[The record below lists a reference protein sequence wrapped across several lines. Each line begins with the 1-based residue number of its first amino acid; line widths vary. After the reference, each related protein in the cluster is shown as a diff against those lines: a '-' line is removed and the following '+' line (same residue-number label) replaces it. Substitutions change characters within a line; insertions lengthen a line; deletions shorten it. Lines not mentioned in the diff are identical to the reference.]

1 MNTAIKDKLSRTTVM
16 RSVKVLPKSDRPKI
30 VFVILL
36 QAGLGFIDLV
46 GVAAIGVLGA
56 LSVTGVQSQQPGDRV
71 SSVLRLL
78 GISEISFQAQVAVLG
93 LGAAFI
99 FVFRTILSIL
109 ITRKILFFL
118 SRRGAALSSKLVGQ
132 LLSQS
137 LIKVQSRST
146 QESVY
151 ALTTGVSAITLSIL
165 GVMVTIIADSSL
177 LLLMLIA
184 LLIVDPVIALT
195 SVLFFFSMGLA
206 LYRSMHVKAHKLG
219 FENSKLAIQGNT
231 KIIEVLESYRELVV
245 RNRRD
250 YYARE
255 IGSIQRK
262 LANVLAEVQFMPNV
276 SKYVIESGMVVGAV
290 VIAGIQFALQDARHA
305 TAALSVFLAAGTR
318 IAPAIMRLQQS
329 FIQMRSGIGAALP
342 TLELIES
349 LKDVPE
355 VEHVEDSLDTSHQ
368 GFEPDISLHSI
379 YFSYP
384 GKQVHTLSELTLNLG
399 KGSATAIVGPSGAGK
414 TTLVDIL
421 LGVLQPDEGDVTV
434 SGLRPLDAIS
444 KWPGAIAYVPQ
455 DVALSNGTFREN
467 LTMGYPIDLA
477 PDELCWEALRVAQLD
492 IFVRELPL
500 GLDQPIG
507 ERGTNLSGGQRQR
520 LGIARAMLTK
530 PKLLVL
536 DEATSALDGQTELD
550 ISNAINDLKGI
561 VTVVMIAHRLSTVR
575 NSDQVIYMDKGKI
588 VAKGKFEEVR
598 KAVPD
603 FDHQAQL
610 MGL

>member
-1 MNTAIKDKLSRTTVM
+1 MKTAVKDKLSRTTVM
-16 RSVKVLPKSDRPKI
+16 RSLRVLPKSDRPKI

-71 SSVLRLL
+71 SSVLRIL
-78 GISEISFQAQVAVLG
+78 GISEVSFQAQVAILG

-109 ITRKILFFL
+109 ITRRILFFL

-137 LIKVQSRST
+137 LIKVQARST

-151 ALTTGVSAITLSIL
+151 ALTNGVSAITLSIL

-177 LLLMLIA
+177 LILMLIA
-184 LLIVDPVIALT
+184 LLVVDPVIALT

-255 IGSIQRK
+255 IGGVQRK
-262 LANVLAEVQFMPNV
+262 LADVLAEVQFMPNV

-290 VIAGIQFALQDARHA
+290 IIAGVQFALQDARHA

-342 TLELIES
+342 TLEMIDS

-355 VEHVEDSLDTSHQ
+355 VQHVEDALDTSHQ
-368 GFEPDISLHSI
+368 GFESNINLESI

-384 GKQVHTLSELTLNLG
+384 GKEIRTLSELSLILNQ
-399 KGSATAIVGPSGAGK
+399 GSATAIVGPSGAGK
-414 TTLVDIL
+414 YFEYSVQ
-421 LGVLQPDEGDVTV
+421 GCW
-434 SGLRPLDAIS
+434 
-444 KWPGAIAYVPQ
+444 KC
-455 DVALSNGTFREN
+455 FR
-467 LTMGYPIDLA
+467 D
-477 PDELCWEALRVAQLD
+477 
-492 IFVRELPL
+492 
-500 GLDQPIG
+500 
-507 ERGTNLSGGQRQR
+507 
-520 LGIARAMLTK
+520 
-530 PKLLVL
+530 
-536 DEATSALDGQTELD
+536 
-550 ISNAINDLKGI
+550 
-561 VTVVMIAHRLSTVR
+561 R
-575 NSDQVIYMDKGKI
+575 NKS
-588 VAKGKFEEVR
+588 F
-598 KAVPD
+598 
-603 FDHQAQL
+603 HH
-610 MGL
+610 

>member
-1 MNTAIKDKLSRTTVM
+1 MKTAIKHKLGRTTVM
-16 RSVKVLPKSDRPKI
+16 RSLKVLPKSDQPKI
-30 VFVILL
+30 IFVILL
-36 QAGLGFIDLV
+36 QAGLGFIDLI

-56 LSVTGVQSQQPGDRV
+56 LSVTGVQSQQPGNRV
-71 SSVLRLL
+71 SSILRLL
-78 GISEISFQAQVAVLG
+78 GISEMSFQAQVAILG
-93 LGAAFI
+93 IGAALIFI
-99 FVFRTILSIL
+99 FRTVLSIL
-109 ITRKILFFL
+109 ITRRILFFL

-137 LIKVQSRST
+137 LIKIQSRST

-177 LLLMLIA
+177 LILMLIA

-195 SVLFFFSMGLA
+195 SVLFFSSLGLA

-219 FENSKLAIQGNT
+219 FENSKLAIQGDT

-262 LANVLAEVQFMPNV
+262 LADVLAEVQFMPSV

-290 VIAGIQFALQDARHA
+290 VIAGVQFALQDAKQA

-342 TLELIES
+342 TLEMIES

-355 VEHVEDSLDTSHQ
+355 VEHVEDALDYSHL
-368 GFEPDISLHSI
+368 GFESNINLDSI

-384 GKQVHTLSELTLNLG
+384 EKDSPTLSELSLNLS
-399 KGSATAIVGPSGAGK
+399 KGSSTAIVGPSGAGK

-421 LGVLQPDEGDVTV
+421 LGILQPEKGKVTV
-434 SGLRPLDAIS
+434 SGVTPLDAIS

-467 LTMGYPIDLA
+467 LTMGYPVNLA
-477 PDELCWEALRVAQLD
+477 PDELCWDALRVAQLD
-492 IFVRELPL
+492 SFVRDLPL
-500 GLDQPIG
+500 GLDQPVG

-550 ISNAINDLKGI
+550 ISNAINNLKGI

-598 KAVPD
+598 KTVPD
-603 FDHQAQL
+603 FDRQAQL

>member
-1 MNTAIKDKLSRTTVM
+1 MKTAIKHKLGRTTVM
-16 RSVKVLPKSDRPKI
+16 RSLKVLPKSDQPKI
-30 VFVILL
+30 IFVILL
-36 QAGLGFIDLV
+36 QAGLGFIDLI

-56 LSVTGVQSQQPGDRV
+56 LSVTGVQSQQPGNRV
-71 SSVLRLL
+71 SSILQML
-78 GISEISFQAQVAVLG
+78 GIAEMSFQTQVAILG

-109 ITRKILFFL
+109 ITRRILFFL
-118 SRRGAALSSKLVGQ
+118 SRRGASLSSKLVGQ

-177 LLLMLIA
+177 LILMLIA
-184 LLIVDPVIALT
+184 LLIVDPIIALT
-195 SVLFFFSMGLA
+195 SVLFFSSLGLA
-206 LYRSMHVKAHKLG
+206 LYRSMNVKAHKLG

-231 KIIEVLESYRELVV
+231 KIVEVLESYRELVV

-255 IGSIQRK
+255 IGRIQRK
-262 LANVLAEVQFMPNV
+262 LADVLAEVQFMPNV

-290 VIAGIQFALQDARHA
+290 VIAGVQFALQDASRA

-318 IAPAIMRLQQS
+318 IAPAILRLQQS
-329 FIQMRSGIGAALP
+329 FIQMRGGIGAAIP

-355 VEHVEDSLDTSHQ
+355 VEHVEDTLDHSHL
-368 GFEPDISLHSI
+368 GFEPSITLNSI
-379 YFSYP
+379 YFTYP
-384 GKQVHTLSELTLNLG
+384 EKDSPTLSELSLNLS

-421 LGVLQPDEGDVTV
+421 LGVLQPDEGKVTV
-434 SGLRPLDAIS
+434 SGVTPLDAIS

-467 LTMGYPIDLA
+467 LTMGYPINLA
-477 PDELCWEALRVAQLD
+477 PDELCWDALRVAQLD
-492 IFVRELPL
+492 SFVRDLPL
-500 GLDQPIG
+500 GLDQPVG
-507 ERGTNLSGGQRQR
+507 EHGTNLSGGQRQR
-520 LGIARAMLTK
+520 LGIARAVLTK

-550 ISNAINDLKGI
+550 ISNAINNLKGI

-598 KAVPD
+598 KTVPD
-603 FDHQAQL
+603 FDRQAQL

>member
-1 MNTAIKDKLSRTTVM
+1 
-16 RSVKVLPKSDRPKI
+16 
-30 VFVILL
+30 
-36 QAGLGFIDLV
+36 
-46 GVAAIGVLGA
+46 
-56 LSVTGVQSQQPGDRV
+56 
-71 SSVLRLL
+71 
-78 GISEISFQAQVAVLG
+78 
-93 LGAAFI
+93 
-99 FVFRTILSIL
+99 
-109 ITRKILFFL
+109 
-118 SRRGAALSSKLVGQ
+118 LVGQ

-137 LIKVQSRST
+137 LVKVQSRST

-151 ALTTGVSAITLSIL
+151 ALTAGVSAITLSIL

-177 LLLMLIA
+177 LILMLIA

-255 IGSIQRK
+255 IGGIQRK
-262 LANVLAEVQFMPNV
+262 LADVLAEVQFMPNV

-355 VEHVEDSLDTSHQ
+355 VEHVEDSLDTTHQ
-368 GFEPDISLHSI
+368 GFEPEVSLHLI

-384 GKQVHTLSELTLNLG
+384 GKQVHTLSELTLDLS

-421 LGVLQPDEGDVTV
+421 LGVLQPDEGEVTV
-434 SGLRPLDAIS
+434 SSLKPLDAIS

-467 LTMGYPIDLA
+467 LTMGYPINLA

-530 PKLLVL
+530 T
-536 DEATSALDGQTELD
+536 A
-550 ISNAINDLKGI
+550 
-561 VTVVMIAHRLSTVR
+561 
-575 NSDQVIYMDKGKI
+575 
-588 VAKGKFEEVR
+588 
-598 KAVPD
+598 
-603 FDHQAQL
+603 
-610 MGL
+610 

>member
-1 MNTAIKDKLSRTTVM
+1 MKKAAKNKIGRTTVM
-16 RSVKVLPKSDRPKI
+16 RSLRVLPKSDQPKI
-30 VFVILL
+30 IFVILL
-36 QAGLGFIDLV
+36 QAGLGLIDIV

-56 LSVTGVQSQQPGDRV
+56 LSVTGVQSQKPGDRV
-71 SSVLRLL
+71 SSVLHFL
-78 GISEISFQAQVAVLG
+78 GISEISFQGQVAILG
-93 LGAAFI
+93 LGAALI

-109 ITRKILFFL
+109 ITRRIMFFL

-151 ALTTGVSAITLSIL
+151 ALTSGVSAITLSIL

-177 LLLMLIA
+177 LILMFIA
-184 LLIVDPVIALT
+184 LLIVDPVIAFT

-206 LYRSMHVKAHKLG
+206 LYRSMHVKAHRLG
-219 FENSKLAIQGNT
+219 FENSKLVIQGNT
-231 KIIEVLESYRELVV
+231 KIVEVLESYRELVV

-262 LANVLAEVQFMPNV
+262 LADVLAEVQFMPNV

-329 FIQMRSGIGAALP
+329 FIQMRSGIGSALP
-342 TLELIES
+342 TLEMIES

-355 VEHVEDSLDTSHQ
+355 VEHVEDILDTSHQ
-368 GFEPDISLHSI
+368 GFEPNINLRSI
-379 YFSYP
+379 DFSYP
-384 GKQVHTLSELTLNLG
+384 GNQVATLSELSLHLN

-421 LGVLQPDEGDVTV
+421 LGVLQPDGGEVTV
-434 SGLRPLDAIS
+434 SGLKPLEAIS

-467 LTMGYPIDLA
+467 LTMGYPINLA
-477 PDELCWEALRVAQLD
+477 PDALCWDALRVAQLD
-492 IFVRELPL
+492 SFVRELPL
-500 GLDQPIG
+500 GLDQPVG
-507 ERGTNLSGGQRQR
+507 ERGTNLSGGQKQR

-550 ISNAINDLKGI
+550 ISNSINNLKGI

-588 VAKGKFEEVR
+588 ISKGKFEEVR

>member
-1 MNTAIKDKLSRTTVM
+1 MKTAIKHKLGRTTVM
-16 RSVKVLPKSDRPKI
+16 RSLKVLPKSDRPKI
-30 VFVILL
+30 IFVILL
-36 QAGLGFIDLV
+36 QAGLGFIDLI

-56 LSVTGVQSQQPGDRV
+56 LSVTGVQSQQPGNRV
-71 SSVLRLL
+71 ASILRLL
-78 GISEISFQAQVAVLG
+78 GISEMSFQAQVAILG
-93 LGAAFI
+93 LGAALIFI
-99 FVFRTILSIL
+99 FRTALSIL
-109 ITRKILFFL
+109 ITRRILFFL

-137 LIKVQSRST
+137 LIKIQSRST

-177 LLLMLIA
+177 LILMLIA

-195 SVLFFFSMGLA
+195 SVLFFSSMGLA

-262 LANVLAEVQFMPNV
+262 LADVLAEVQFMPSV

-290 VIAGIQFALQDARHA
+290 VIAGVQFALQDAKQA
-305 TAALSVFLAAGTR
+305 TAALAVFLAAGTR

-329 FIQMRSGIGAALP
+329 FIQMRSGIGAAQP
-342 TLELIES
+342 TLEMIES

-355 VEHVEDSLDTSHQ
+355 VEHVEDALDYSHL
-368 GFEPDISLHSI
+368 GFESNITLDSI

-384 GKQVHTLSELTLNLG
+384 EKDSPTLSELSLNLS
-399 KGSATAIVGPSGAGK
+399 KGSSTAIVGPSGAGK

-421 LGVLQPDEGDVTV
+421 LGILQPEKGKVTV
-434 SGLRPLDAIS
+434 SGVTPLDAIS

-467 LTMGYPIDLA
+467 LTMGYPVNLA
-477 PDELCWEALRVAQLD
+477 PDELCWDALRVAQLD
-492 IFVRELPL
+492 SFVRDLPL
-500 GLDQPIG
+500 GLDQPVG

-550 ISNAINDLKGI
+550 ISNAINNLKGI

-598 KAVPD
+598 KTVPD
-603 FDHQAQL
+603 FDRQAQL

>member
-1 MNTAIKDKLSRTTVM
+1 MKTGFKNKMSRTTVM
-16 RSVKVLPKSDRPKI
+16 RSLRVLPKSDRPKI
-30 VFVILL
+30 IFVILL
-36 QAGLGFIDLV
+36 QSGLGFIDLV

-71 SSVLRLL
+71 SSILRLL
-78 GISEISFQAQVAVLG
+78 GISEISFQGQVAILG

-137 LIKVQSRST
+137 LIRVQSRST

-151 ALTTGVSAITLSIL
+151 ALTAGVSAITLSIL

-177 LLLMLIA
+177 LILMFVA

-219 FENSKLAIQGNT
+219 FENSKLAIQGHT
-231 KIIEVLESYRELVV
+231 KIVEVLESYRELVV

-255 IGSIQRK
+255 IGGIQRK
-262 LANVLAEVQFMPNV
+262 LADVLAEVQFMPNV

-329 FIQMRSGIGAALP
+329 FIQMRSGIGSALP
-342 TLELIES
+342 TLEMIES

-355 VEHVEDSLDTSHQ
+355 VEHVEDALDTSHQ
-368 GFEPDISLHSI
+368 GFEPNINLRSI

-384 GKQVHTLSELTLNLG
+384 ANEVATLSELSLILNT
-399 KGSATAIVGPSGAGK
+399 GSATAIVGPSGAGK

-421 LGVLQPDEGDVTV
+421 LGVLQPDRGEVTV
-434 SGLRPLDAIS
+434 SGLKPLEAIS

-477 PDELCWEALRVAQLD
+477 PDELCWDALKVAQLD
-492 IFVRELPL
+492 SFVRELPL
-500 GLDQPIG
+500 GLDQPVG

-575 NSDQVIYMDKGKI
+575 NSDQVIYMDTGKI

>member
-1 MNTAIKDKLSRTTVM
+1 MKTAVKDKLSRTTVM
-16 RSVKVLPKSDRPKI
+16 RSLRVLPKSDRPKI

-56 LSVTGVQSQQPGDRV
+56 LSVTGVQSQQPGNRV
-71 SSVLRLL
+71 SSVLRIL
-78 GISEISFQAQVAVLG
+78 GISEVSFQAQVAILG

-109 ITRKILFFL
+109 ITKRILFFL

-137 LIKVQSRST
+137 LIKVQARST

-151 ALTTGVSAITLSIL
+151 ALTNGVSAITLSIL

-177 LLLMLIA
+177 LILMLIA
-184 LLIVDPVIALT
+184 LLVVDPVIALT

-255 IGSIQRK
+255 IGGIQRK
-262 LANVLAEVQFMPNV
+262 LADVLAEVQFMPNV

-290 VIAGIQFALQDARHA
+290 IIAGVQFALQDARHA

-342 TLELIES
+342 TLEMIES

-355 VEHVEDSLDTSHQ
+355 VQHVEDALDTSHQ
-368 GFEPDISLHSI
+368 GFESNINLESI

-384 GKQVHTLSELTLNLG
+384 GKETRTLSELSLNLSQ
-399 KGSATAIVGPSGAGK
+399 GSATAIVGPSGAGK

-421 LGVLQPDEGDVTV
+421 LGVLQPDGGKVTV
-434 SGLRPLDAIS
+434 SGLKPLAAIS

-467 LTMGYPIDLA
+467 LTMGYPINLA
-477 PDELCWEALRVAQLD
+477 PDELCWDALRVAQLD
-492 IFVRELPL
+492 SFVRELPL
-500 GLDQPIG
+500 GLDQPVG

-588 VAKGKFEEVR
+588 VAKGKFEDVR

>member
-1 MNTAIKDKLSRTTVM
+1 MKTAVKDKLSRTTVM
-16 RSVKVLPKSDRPKI
+16 RSLRVLPKSDRPKI

-71 SSVLRLL
+71 SSVLRIL
-78 GISEISFQAQVAVLG
+78 GISEVSFQAQVAILG

-109 ITRKILFFL
+109 ITRRILFFL

-137 LIKVQSRST
+137 LIKVQARST

-151 ALTTGVSAITLSIL
+151 ALTAGVSAITLSIL

-184 LLIVDPVIALT
+184 LLVVDPVIALT
-195 SVLFFFSMGLA
+195 SVLFFFTMGLV

-250 YYARE
+250 YYSRE

-262 LANVLAEVQFMPNV
+262 LADVLAEVQFMPNV
-276 SKYVIESGMVVGAV
+276 GKYVIESGMVVGAV
-290 VIAGIQFALQDARHA
+290 VIAGVQFALQDARHA

-329 FIQMRSGIGAALP
+329 LIQMRSGVGAAQP
-342 TLELIES
+342 TLEMIES
-349 LKDVPE
+349 LKDIPE
-355 VEHVEDSLDTSHQ
+355 VHHVEDSLDTTHQ
-368 GFEPDISLHSI
+368 GFESNINLESI

-384 GKQVHTLSELTLNLG
+384 DKEVPILTQLNLNLH
-399 KGSATAIVGPSGAGK
+399 KGSATAIVGPSGSGK

-421 LGVLQPDEGDVTV
+421 LGVLQPDGGKVTV
-434 SGLRPLDAIS
+434 SGLKPLEAIS
-444 KWPGAIAYVPQ
+444 KWPGAIAYVAQ

-467 LTMGYPIDLA
+467 LTMGYPINLA
-477 PDELCWEALRVAQLD
+477 PDELCWDALRVAQLD
-492 IFVRELPL
+492 SFVRELPL
-500 GLDQPIG
+500 GLDQPVG

>member
-1 MNTAIKDKLSRTTVM
+1 MNKNLRLKIGRTTWM
-16 RSVKVLPKSDRPKI
+16 RSLQVLPKTDRPKI
-30 VFVILL
+30 ILVILL
-36 QAGLGFIDLV
+36 QAGLGIIDLI

-71 SSVLRLL
+71 SSVLGAL
-78 GISEISFQAQVAVLG
+78 GISEISFQSQVAVLG
-93 LGAAFI
+93 IGAAFL

-118 SRRGAALSSKLVGQ
+118 SHRGALLSSKLAGQ

-137 LIKVQSRST
+137 LTKVQARST

-151 ALTTGVSAITLSIL
+151 ALTTGVSAITLNIL
-165 GVMVTIIADSSL
+165 GVMVTIIADFSL
-177 LLLMLIA
+177 LLLMLVA
-184 LLIVDPVIALT
+184 LLIVDPIIAFT
-195 SVLFFFSMGLA
+195 SVVFFFSMGLA
-206 LYRSMHVKAHKLG
+206 LYRSMHVKAHRLG
-219 FENSKLAIQGNT
+219 FENSRLAIKGNT
-231 KIIEVLESYRELVV
+231 KIIEVLDSYRELVV

-262 LANVLAEVQFMPNV
+262 LADVLAEVQFMPYV

-290 VIAGIQFALQDARHA
+290 IISGIQFALQDAKHA
-305 TAALSVFLAAGTR
+305 TAALSVFLAASTR

-342 TLELIES
+342 TLELIDS
-349 LKDVPE
+349 LKNVPE
-355 VEHVEDSLDTSHQ
+355 IDRVDDTLDSSHP
-368 GFEPDISLHSI
+368 GFESEVALESI
-379 YFSYP
+379 NFTYP
-384 GKQVHTLSELTLNLG
+384 GKNVATLSNVSLKLD

-421 LGVLQPDEGDVTV
+421 LGVLKPDNGKVTV
-434 SGLRPLDAIS
+434 SGLSPLSVIS
-444 KWPGAIAYVPQ
+444 QWPGAIAYVPQ

-467 LTMGYPIDLA
+467 LILGYPIELDL
-477 PDELCWEALRVAQLD
+477 DDLCWDALRVAQLD
-492 IFVRELPL
+492 KFVEELPL
-500 GLDQPIG
+500 GLDHPIG
-507 ERGTNLSGGQRQR
+507 ERGANLSGGQRQR

-550 ISNAINDLKGI
+550 ISEAINDLKGN

-575 NSDQVIYMDKGKI
+575 NSDLVVYMDQGRI
-588 VAKGKFEEVR
+588 LSRGNFEEVR

-603 FDHQAQL
+603 FDRQAQL

>member
-1 MNTAIKDKLSRTTVM
+1 MNKNLRRKIGRTTWM
-16 RSVKVLPKSDRPKI
+16 RSLNVLPKTDRPKI
-30 VFVILL
+30 FLVILL
-36 QAGLGFIDLV
+36 QAGLGIIDLI

-71 SSVLRLL
+71 SAVLSAL
-78 GISEISFQAQVAVLG
+78 GISDISFQSQVAVLG
-93 LGAAFI
+93 IGAAFL

-118 SRRGAALSSKLVGQ
+118 SHRGASLSSKLAGQ

-137 LIKVQSRST
+137 LTKVQARST

-151 ALTTGVSAITLSIL
+151 ALTTGVSAITLNIL
-165 GVMVTIIADSSL
+165 GVMVTIIADFSL
-177 LLLMLIA
+177 LLLMLAA
-184 LLIVDPVIALT
+184 LLIVDPVIACT
-195 SVLFFFSMGLA
+195 SVVFFFSMGLA
-206 LYRSMHVKAHKLG
+206 LYRSMHVKAHRLG
-219 FENSKLAIQGNT
+219 FENSRLAIKGNT
-231 KIIEVLESYRELVV
+231 KIIEVLDSYRELVV

-262 LANVLAEVQFMPNV
+262 LADVLAEVQFMPYV

-290 VIAGIQFALQDARHA
+290 IISGIQFALQDAKHA
-305 TAALSVFLAAGTR
+305 TAALSVFLAASTR

-342 TLELIES
+342 TLELIDS
-349 LKDVPE
+349 LKNVPE
-355 VEHVEDSLDTSHQ
+355 IERVDDTLDSSHL
-368 GFEPDISLHSI
+368 GFESEITLESI
-379 YFSYP
+379 NFTYP
-384 GKQVHTLSELTLNLG
+384 EKNVATLSNVSLKLE

-421 LGVLQPDEGDVTV
+421 LGVLKPDNGKVTV
-434 SGLRPLDAIS
+434 SGLSPLNAIS
-444 KWPGAIAYVPQ
+444 QWPGAIAYVPQ

-467 LTMGYPIDLA
+467 LILGYPFELDL
-477 PDELCWEALRVAQLD
+477 DDLCWDALRVAQLD
-492 IFVRELPL
+492 KFVEELPL
-500 GLDQPIG
+500 GLDHPIG
-507 ERGTNLSGGQRQR
+507 ERGANLSGGQRQR

-550 ISNAINDLKGI
+550 ISRAINDLKGN

-575 NSDQVIYMDKGKI
+575 NSDLVVYMDKGR
-588 VAKGKFEEVR
+588 VLSRGNFEEVR
-598 KAVPD
+598 NEVPD
-603 FDHQAQL
+603 FDRQAQL

>member
-1 MNTAIKDKLSRTTVM
+1 MKTAIKHKMEHTTLM
-16 RSVKVLPKSDRPKI
+16 RSLRVLPKSDKPKI
-30 VFVILL
+30 IFVILL
-36 QAGLGFIDLV
+36 QAGLGFIDLI

-56 LSVTGVQSQQPGDRV
+56 LSVSGVQSQQPGNRIA
-71 SSVLRLL
+71 SILQML
-78 GISEISFQAQVAVLG
+78 GISELSFQSQVAILG
-93 LGAAFI
+93 LGAALI
-99 FVFRTILSIL
+99 FVFRTVLSIL
-109 ITRKILFFL
+109 ITRRILFFL

-137 LIKVQSRST
+137 LIKVQTRST

-151 ALTTGVSAITLSIL
+151 ALTSGVSAITLSIL
-165 GVMVTIIADSSL
+165 GVMVSIIADSSL
-177 LLLMLIA
+177 LILMLIA
-184 LLIVDPVIALT
+184 LLVVDPVIALT
-195 SVLFFFSMGLA
+195 SVLFFFSLGLA

-219 FENSKLAIQGNT
+219 FENSKLAILGNT

-255 IGSIQRK
+255 IGGIQRK
-262 LANVLAEVQFMPNV
+262 LADVLAEVQFMPSV

-290 VIAGIQFALQDARHA
+290 IIAGVQFALQDARHA

-329 FIQMRSGIGAALP
+329 FIQMRSGVGAALP

-355 VEHVEDSLDTSHQ
+355 VEHVQDALDSSHQ
-368 GFEPDISLHSI
+368 GFEPNITLESI

-384 GKQVHTLSELTLNLG
+384 QKESPTLSELSLNLNI
-399 KGSATAIVGPSGAGK
+399 GSATAIVGPSGAGK

-421 LGVLQPDEGDVTV
+421 LGVIQPDEGKVTV
-434 SGLRPLDAIS
+434 SGLKPLDAIS

-467 LTMGYPIDLA
+467 LTMGYPINLA
-477 PDELCWEALRVAQLD
+477 PDELCWDALRVAQLES
-492 IFVRELPL
+492 FVRDLPL

-550 ISNAINDLKGI
+550 ISIAINNLKGI

-575 NSDQVIYMDKGKI
+575 NSDQVIYMDKGRI
-588 VAKGKFEEVR
+588 VTQGKFEEVR
-598 KAVPD
+598 KTVPD
-603 FDHQAQL
+603 FDSQAQL

>member
-1 MNTAIKDKLSRTTVM
+1 MKTAVKDKLSRTTVM
-16 RSVKVLPKSDRPKI
+16 RSLRVLPKSDRPKI

-71 SSVLRLL
+71 SSVLRIL
-78 GISEISFQAQVAVLG
+78 GISDVSFQAQVAILG

-109 ITRKILFFL
+109 ITRRILFFL

-177 LLLMLIA
+177 LILMLIA
-184 LLIVDPVIALT
+184 LLVVDPVIALT

-219 FENSKLAIQGNT
+219 FENSKLAILGNT

-255 IGSIQRK
+255 IGGIQRK
-262 LANVLAEVQFMPNV
+262 LADVLAEVQFMPNV

-290 VIAGIQFALQDARHA
+290 VIAGVQFALQDARHA

-342 TLELIES
+342 TLEMIES
-349 LKDVPE
+349 LKNVPE
-355 VEHVEDSLDTSHQ
+355 VEHVEDALDTSHE
-368 GFEPDISLHSI
+368 GFEPNINLQSI

-384 GKQVHTLSELTLNLG
+384 EKEVHTLSELSLVLN

-421 LGVLQPDEGDVTV
+421 LGVLQPDGGEVTI
-434 SGLRPLDAIS
+434 SGLKPLATIS

-467 LTMGYPIDLA
+467 LTMGYPTNLA
-477 PDELCWEALRVAQLD
+477 PDQLCWDALRIAQLD
-492 IFVRELPL
+492 SFVKELPL

-588 VAKGKFEEVR
+588 IAEGKFEEVR

>member
-1 MNTAIKDKLSRTTVM
+1 MNKNLRCKIGRTTWM
-16 RSVKVLPKSDRPKI
+16 RSLNVLPKTDQPKI
-30 VFVILL
+30 LLVILL
-36 QAGLGFIDLV
+36 QAGLGIIDLI

-71 SSVLRLL
+71 SAVLSAL
-78 GISEISFQAQVAVLG
+78 GISDISFQSQVAVLG
-93 LGAAFI
+93 IGAAFL

-118 SRRGAALSSKLVGQ
+118 SHRGASLSSKLAGQ

-137 LIKVQSRST
+137 LTKVQARST

-151 ALTTGVSAITLSIL
+151 ALTTGVSAITLNIL
-165 GVMVTIIADSSL
+165 GVMVTIIADFSL
-177 LLLMLIA
+177 LLLMLAA
-184 LLIVDPVIALT
+184 LLIVDPVIACT
-195 SVLFFFSMGLA
+195 SVIFFFSMGLA
-206 LYRSMHVKAHKLG
+206 LYRSMHVKAHRLG
-219 FENSKLAIQGNT
+219 FENSRLAIKGNT
-231 KIIEVLESYRELVV
+231 RIIEVLDSYRELVV

-262 LANVLAEVQFMPNV
+262 LADVLAEVQFMPYV

-290 VIAGIQFALQDARHA
+290 IISGIQFALQDAKHA
-305 TAALSVFLAAGTR
+305 AAALSVFLAASTR

-342 TLELIES
+342 TLELIDS
-349 LKDVPE
+349 LKNVPE
-355 VEHVEDSLDTSHQ
+355 IERVDDTLDSLHL
-368 GFEPDISLHSI
+368 GFESEITLESI
-379 YFSYP
+379 NFTYP
-384 GKQVHTLSELTLNLG
+384 EKNVATLSNVSLKLE

-421 LGVLQPDEGDVTV
+421 LGVLKPDNGKVTV
-434 SGLRPLDAIS
+434 SGLSPLNAIS
-444 KWPGAIAYVPQ
+444 HWPGAIAYVPQ

-467 LTMGYPIDLA
+467 LILGYPIELDL
-477 PDELCWEALRVAQLD
+477 DDLCWDALRVAQLD
-492 IFVRELPL
+492 KFVEELPL
-500 GLDQPIG
+500 GLDHPIG
-507 ERGTNLSGGQRQR
+507 ERGANLSGGQRQR

-550 ISNAINDLKGI
+550 ISRAINDLKGT

-575 NSDQVIYMDKGKI
+575 NSDLVVYMDKGR
-588 VAKGKFEEVR
+588 VLSRGNFEEVR
-598 KAVPD
+598 NEVPD
-603 FDHQAQL
+603 FDRQAQL

>member
-1 MNTAIKDKLSRTTVM
+1 MRTGFKNKMSRTTVM
-16 RSVKVLPKSDRPKI
+16 RSLRVLPKSDRPKI
-30 VFVILL
+30 IFVILL
-36 QAGLGFIDLV
+36 QAGLGLIDLV

-78 GISEISFQAQVAVLG
+78 GISEISFQGQVAILG

-151 ALTTGVSAITLSIL
+151 ALTAGVSAITLSIL

-177 LLLMLIA
+177 LILMFIA

-219 FENSKLAIQGNT
+219 FENSKLVIQGNT

-255 IGSIQRK
+255 IGGIQRK
-262 LANVLAEVQFMPNV
+262 LADVLAEVQFMPNV

-290 VIAGIQFALQDARHA
+290 VIAGVQFALQDARHA

-329 FIQMRSGIGAALP
+329 FIQMRSGIGSALP
-342 TLELIES
+342 TLEMIES

-355 VEHVEDSLDTSHQ
+355 VEHVEDALDTSHQ
-368 GFEPDISLHSI
+368 GFEPNINLRSI

-384 GKQVHTLSELTLNLG
+384 ENEVATLSELSLNLNT
-399 KGSATAIVGPSGAGK
+399 GSATAIVGPSGAGK

-434 SGLRPLDAIS
+434 SGLKPLEAIS

-467 LTMGYPIDLA
+467 LMMGYPINLA
-477 PDELCWEALRVAQLD
+477 PDELCWDALRVAQLD
-492 IFVRELPL
+492 SFVRELPL

-598 KAVPD
+598 KTVPD

>member
-1 MNTAIKDKLSRTTVM
+1 MKTAVKHRLGRTTVV
-16 RSVKVLPKSDRPKI
+16 RSLRVLPKSDRPKI
-30 VFVILL
+30 VFVMLL

-56 LSVTGVQSQQPGDRV
+56 LSVSGVQSQQPGNRV
-71 SSVLRLL
+71 SSILQML
-78 GISEISFQAQVAVLG
+78 GISELSFQTQVAILG
-93 LGAAFI
+93 IGAAFI
-99 FVFRTILSIL
+99 FVLRTLLSIL
-109 ITRKILFFL
+109 ITRRILFFL

-137 LIKVQSRST
+137 LVRVQSRST

-177 LLLMLIA
+177 LILMLIA
-184 LLIVDPVIALT
+184 LLIVDPVIAL
-195 SVLFFFSMGLA
+195 SSFVFFLSMGVA
-206 LYRSMHVKAHKLG
+206 LYRSMQVKAHKLG

-255 IGSIQRK
+255 IGGIQRK
-262 LANVLAEVQFMPNV
+262 LADVLAEVQFMPNV

-290 VIAGIQFALQDARHA
+290 IIAGIQFALQDARQA

-355 VEHVEDSLDTSHQ
+355 VEHVEDALDTSHK
-368 GFEPDISLHSI
+368 GFESNINLQSI

-384 GKQVHTLSELTLNLG
+384 EKEVHTLSDLNLSLTQ
-399 KGSATAIVGPSGAGK
+399 GSATAIVGPSGGGK

-421 LGVLQPDEGDVTV
+421 LGVLQPDKGEAII
-434 SGLRPLDAIS
+434 SGLKPLEAIS
-444 KWPGAIAYVPQ
+444 RWPGAIAYVPQ

-467 LTMGYPIDLA
+467 LTMGYPINLA
-477 PDELCWEALRVAQLD
+477 PDELCWDALRVAQLEE
-492 IFVRELPL
+492 FVRDFPL

-598 KAVPD
+598 TAVPD

>member
-1 MNTAIKDKLSRTTVM
+1 MKTAIKHRLGRTTVV
-16 RSVKVLPKSDRPKI
+16 RSLRVLPKSDRPKI
-30 VFVILL
+30 VFVMLL
-36 QAGLGFIDLV
+36 QAGLGFIDLI

-78 GISEISFQAQVAVLG
+78 GISEFSFQAQVAFLG

-99 FVFRTILSIL
+99 FVLRTILSIL
-109 ITRKILFFL
+109 ITRRILFFL

-177 LLLMLIA
+177 LILMLIA

-195 SVLFFFSMGLA
+195 SVIFFLSMGVA
-206 LYRSMHVKAHKLG
+206 LYRSMHVKAHRLG

-255 IGSIQRK
+255 IGGIQRK
-262 LANVLAEVQFMPNV
+262 LADVLAEVQFMPNV
-276 SKYVIESGMVVGAV
+276 SKYVIESGIVVGAV
-290 VIAGIQFALQDARHA
+290 VIAGIQFALQDARQA

-318 IAPAIMRLQQS
+318 IAPAILRLQQS

-355 VEHVEDSLDTSHQ
+355 VEHVEDALDTSHQ
-368 GFEPDISLHSI
+368 GFESDIHLQSI

-384 GKQVHTLSELTLNLG
+384 EKEVHTLSDISLNLT
-399 KGSATAIVGPSGAGK
+399 KGSATSIVGPSGAGK
-414 TTLVDIL
+414 TTFVDIL
-421 LGVLQPDEGDVTV
+421 LGVLQPDNGEVTV
-434 SGLRPLDAIS
+434 SGLRPLEAIS

-467 LTMGYPIDLA
+467 LTMGYPINLA
-477 PDELCWEALRVAQLD
+477 PDELCWDALRVAQLD
-492 IFVRELPL
+492 SFVRELPL
-500 GLDQPIG
+500 DLDQPVG

-575 NSDQVIYMDKGKI
+575 NSDQVVYMDKGKI

>member
-1 MNTAIKDKLSRTTVM
+1 MNKNLRRKIGRTTWM
-16 RSVKVLPKSDRPKI
+16 RSLQVLPKTDRPKI
-30 VFVILL
+30 LFVILL
-36 QAGLGFIDLV
+36 QAGLGIIDLI

-71 SSVLRLL
+71 SSVLGAL
-78 GISEISFQAQVAVLG
+78 GISEISFQSQVAVLG
-93 LGAAFI
+93 IGAAFL

-118 SRRGAALSSKLVGQ
+118 SHRGALLSSKLAGQ

-137 LIKVQSRST
+137 LTKVQARST

-151 ALTTGVSAITLSIL
+151 ALTTGVSAITLNIL
-165 GVMVTIIADSSL
+165 GVMVTIIADFSL
-177 LLLMLIA
+177 LLLMLVA
-184 LLIVDPVIALT
+184 LLIVDPVIAFT
-195 SVLFFFSMGLA
+195 SVVFFFSMGLA
-206 LYRSMHVKAHKLG
+206 LYRSMHVKAHRLG
-219 FENSKLAIQGNT
+219 FENSRLAIKGNT
-231 KIIEVLESYRELVV
+231 KIIEVLDSYRELVV

-262 LANVLAEVQFMPNV
+262 LADVLAEVQFMPYV

-290 VIAGIQFALQDARHA
+290 IISGIQFALQDAKHA
-305 TAALSVFLAAGTR
+305 TAALSVFLAASTR

-342 TLELIES
+342 TLELIDS
-349 LKDVPE
+349 LKNVPE
-355 VEHVEDSLDTSHQ
+355 IDRVDDTLDSSHL
-368 GFEPDISLHSI
+368 GFESEVALESI
-379 YFSYP
+379 NFTYP
-384 GKQVHTLSELTLNLG
+384 GKNVATLSNVSLKLD

-421 LGVLQPDEGDVTV
+421 LGVLKPDNGEVTV
-434 SGLRPLDAIS
+434 SGLSPLSAIS
-444 KWPGAIAYVPQ
+444 QWPGAIAYVPQ

-467 LTMGYPIDLA
+467 LILGYPIELDL
-477 PDELCWEALRVAQLD
+477 DDLCWDALRVAQLD
-492 IFVRELPL
+492 KFVEELPL
-500 GLDQPIG
+500 GLDHPIG
-507 ERGTNLSGGQRQR
+507 ERGANLSGGQRQR

-530 PKLLVL
+530 PKLLIL

-550 ISNAINDLKGI
+550 ISEAINDLKGN

-575 NSDQVIYMDKGKI
+575 NSDLVVYMDQGRI
-588 VAKGKFEEVR
+588 LSRGNFEEVR
-598 KAVPD
+598 KSVPD
-603 FDHQAQL
+603 FDRQAHL

>member
-1 MNTAIKDKLSRTTVM
+1 MNKNLRLKIGRTTWM
-16 RSVKVLPKSDRPKI
+16 RSLQVLPKTDQPKI
-30 VFVILL
+30 LLVILL
-36 QAGLGFIDLV
+36 QVGLGLIDLI

-56 LSVTGVQSQQPGDRV
+56 LSVTGVQSQQPGDRI
-71 SSVLRLL
+71 SSVLSAL
-78 GISEISFQAQVAVLG
+78 GISDISFQSQVAVLG
-93 LGAAFI
+93 IGAASL

-118 SRRGAALSSKLVGQ
+118 SHRGASLSSKLAGQ

-137 LIKVQSRST
+137 LTKVQVRST

-151 ALTTGVSAITLSIL
+151 ALTTGVSAITLNIL
-165 GVMVTIIADSSL
+165 GVMVTIIADFSL
-177 LLLMLIA
+177 LLLMLAA
-184 LLIVDPVIALT
+184 LLIVDPIIACT
-195 SVLFFFSMGLA
+195 SVVFFFSMGLA
-206 LYRSMHVKAHKLG
+206 LYRSMHVKAHRLG
-219 FENSKLAIQGNT
+219 FENSRLAIKGNT
-231 KIIEVLESYRELVV
+231 KIIEVLDSYRELVV

-262 LANVLAEVQFMPNV
+262 LADVLAEVQFMPYV

-290 VIAGIQFALQDARHA
+290 IISGIQFALQDAKHA
-305 TAALSVFLAAGTR
+305 TAALAVFLAASTR

-342 TLELIES
+342 TLELIDS
-349 LKDVPE
+349 LKNVPE
-355 VEHVEDSLDTSHQ
+355 IDRVDDTLDSSHL
-368 GFEPDISLHSI
+368 GFESEIALESI
-379 YFSYP
+379 NFTYP
-384 GKQVHTLSELTLNLG
+384 GKNVATLSNVSLKLE

-421 LGVLQPDEGDVTV
+421 LGVLKPDNGKVTV
-434 SGLRPLDAIS
+434 SGLSPLNAIS
-444 KWPGAIAYVPQ
+444 QWPGAIAYVPQ

-467 LTMGYPIDLA
+467 LILGYPIELDL
-477 PDELCWEALRVAQLD
+477 DDLCWDALRVAQLD
-492 IFVRELPL
+492 KFVEELPL
-500 GLDQPIG
+500 GLDHPIG
-507 ERGTNLSGGQRQR
+507 ERGANLSGGQRQR

-550 ISNAINDLKGI
+550 ISKAINDLKGN

-575 NSDQVIYMDKGKI
+575 NSDLVVYMDKGR
-588 VAKGKFEEVR
+588 VLSRGNFEEVR
-598 KAVPD
+598 NAVPD
-603 FDHQAQL
+603 FDRQAQL

>member
-1 MNTAIKDKLSRTTVM
+1 MKTGFKNKMSRTTVM
-16 RSVKVLPKSDRPKI
+16 RSLRVLPKSDRPKI
-30 VFVILL
+30 IFVILL
-36 QAGLGFIDLV
+36 QSGLGFIDLV

-71 SSVLRLL
+71 SSILRLL
-78 GISEISFQAQVAVLG
+78 GISEISFQGQVAILG

-137 LIKVQSRST
+137 LIRVQSRST

-151 ALTTGVSAITLSIL
+151 ALTAGVSAITLSIL

-177 LLLMLIA
+177 LILMFVA

-219 FENSKLAIQGNT
+219 FENSKLAIQGHT
-231 KIIEVLESYRELVV
+231 KIVEVLESYRELVV

-255 IGSIQRK
+255 IGGIQRK
-262 LANVLAEVQFMPNV
+262 LADVLAEVQFMPNV

-329 FIQMRSGIGAALP
+329 FIQMRSGIGSALP
-342 TLELIES
+342 TLEMIES

-355 VEHVEDSLDTSHQ
+355 VEHVEDALDTSHQ
-368 GFEPDISLHSI
+368 GFEPNINLRSI

-384 GKQVHTLSELTLNLG
+384 ENEVATLSELSLILNT
-399 KGSATAIVGPSGAGK
+399 GSATAIVGPSGAGK

-421 LGVLQPDEGDVTV
+421 LGVLQPDRGEVTV
-434 SGLRPLDAIS
+434 SGLKPLEAIS

-477 PDELCWEALRVAQLD
+477 PDELCWDALKVAQLD
-492 IFVRELPL
+492 SFVRELPL
-500 GLDQPIG
+500 GLDQPVG

-575 NSDQVIYMDKGKI
+575 NSDQVIYMDTGKI

>member
-1 MNTAIKDKLSRTTVM
+1 MKTAAKNKIGRTTVM
-16 RSVKVLPKSDRPKI
+16 RSLKVLPKSDQPKI
-30 VFVILL
+30 IFVILL
-36 QAGLGFIDLV
+36 QAGLGLIDIV

-71 SSVLRLL
+71 SSVLHFL
-78 GISEISFQAQVAVLG
+78 GISEISFQGQVAILG
-93 LGAAFI
+93 LGAALI

-151 ALTTGVSAITLSIL
+151 ALTAGVSAITLSIL

-177 LLLMLIA
+177 LILMFIA

-231 KIIEVLESYRELVV
+231 KIVEVLESYRELVV

-262 LANVLAEVQFMPNV
+262 LADVLAEVQFMPNV

-329 FIQMRSGIGAALP
+329 FIQMRSGIGSALP
-342 TLELIES
+342 TLEMIES

-355 VEHVEDSLDTSHQ
+355 VEHVKDSLDTSHQ
-368 GFEPDISLHSI
+368 GFEPNINLRSI
-379 YFSYP
+379 HFSYP
-384 GKQVHTLSELTLNLG
+384 DNQVATLSELSLNLN

-421 LGVLQPDEGDVTV
+421 LGVLQPDGGEVTV
-434 SGLRPLDAIS
+434 SGLKPLEAIS

-467 LTMGYPIDLA
+467 LTMGYPINLA
-477 PDELCWEALRVAQLD
+477 PDELCWDALRVAQLD
-492 IFVRELPL
+492 SFVRELPL
-500 GLDQPIG
+500 GLDQPVG
-507 ERGTNLSGGQRQR
+507 ERGTNLSGGQKQR

-550 ISNAINDLKGI
+550 ISNAINNLKGM

>member
-1 MNTAIKDKLSRTTVM
+1 MNKNLRRKIGRSTWM
-16 RSVKVLPKSDRPKI
+16 RSLQVLPITDRPKI
-30 VFVILL
+30 LLVILL
-36 QAGLGFIDLV
+36 QAGLGIIDLI

-71 SSVLRLL
+71 SSVLSTL
-78 GISEISFQAQVAVLG
+78 GISEISFQSQVAVLG
-93 LGAAFI
+93 IGAAFL

-118 SRRGAALSSKLVGQ
+118 SHRGALLSSKLAGQ

-137 LIKVQSRST
+137 LTKVQARST

-151 ALTTGVSAITLSIL
+151 ALTTGVSAITLNIL
-165 GVMVTIIADSSL
+165 GVMVTIIADFSL
-177 LLLMLIA
+177 LLLMLVA
-184 LLIVDPVIALT
+184 LLIVDPVIAFT
-195 SVLFFFSMGLA
+195 SVVFFFSMGLA
-206 LYRSMHVKAHKLG
+206 LYRSMHVKAHRLG
-219 FENSKLAIQGNT
+219 FENSRLAIKGNT
-231 KIIEVLESYRELVV
+231 KIIEVLDSYRELVV

-262 LANVLAEVQFMPNV
+262 LADVLAEVQFMPYV

-290 VIAGIQFALQDARHA
+290 IISGIQFALQDAKHA
-305 TAALSVFLAAGTR
+305 TAALSVFLAASTR

-342 TLELIES
+342 TLELIDS
-349 LKDVPE
+349 LKNVPE
-355 VEHVEDSLDTSHQ
+355 IDRVDDTLDSSHL
-368 GFEPDISLHSI
+368 GFESEVALESI
-379 YFSYP
+379 NFTYP
-384 GKQVHTLSELTLNLG
+384 GKKVATLSNVSLKLE

-421 LGVLQPDEGDVTV
+421 LGVLKPDNGTVTV
-434 SGLRPLDAIS
+434 SGLSPLSAIS
-444 KWPGAIAYVPQ
+444 QWPGAIAYVPQ

-467 LTMGYPIDLA
+467 LILGYPIELDL
-477 PDELCWEALRVAQLD
+477 DDLCWDALRVAQLD
-492 IFVRELPL
+492 KFVEELPL
-500 GLDQPIG
+500 GLDHPIG
-507 ERGTNLSGGQRQR
+507 ERGSNLSGGQRQR

-550 ISNAINDLKGI
+550 ISDAINDLKGN

-575 NSDQVIYMDKGKI
+575 NSDLVVYMDKGRI
-588 VAKGKFEEVR
+588 LSRGNFEEVR
-598 KAVPD
+598 KSVPD
-603 FDHQAQL
+603 FDRQAQL